1 MKPKFYTA
9 IRVPGGRVAELQF
22 WPAQGQPS
30 LFQIQNLIHETWPEV
45 APEQIV
51 FSYGLN
57 SFGVSVAASG
67 SAEPLAEEK
76 VPLS

>member
-22 WPAQGQPS
+22 WPAQGEPS
-30 LFQIQNLIHETWPEV
+30 LLQIQDLIRETWPEA

-57 SFGVSVAASG
+57 SFGVRVASSG
-67 SAEPLAEEK
+67 SAEPLVEEK
-76 VPLS
+76 VPLP